1 MKPVSPEP
9 TRGEAPVPPGSTE
22 LKLVEQNGL
31 RYWATVDEQGQLKP
45 LSKLS
50 ESLQNE
56 KVRGML
62 GAQRG
67 VLDYAKVV
75 GRWVVGKITGS
86 EKESLLLRLV
96 EQYDRDTVATEQLL
110 MIGPDLQ
117 LTPLPQPPA
126 RWDWLP
132 EPLGEDDRVLLIIHG
147 TFSKTESPV
156 VGLGKE
162 FFEWAYKKYRGVIGF
177 DHWTL
182 SKRPDHNAQMLWD
195 RLDSR
200 LRSGGR
206 LDIMT
211 HSRGGLVARAFVELL
226 GHAEAVR
233 RVVFVGTPNAGTNL
247 ANPENW
253 GRVADWL
260 VNLVHL
266 DQAGMY
272 GKLSGLLARLLV
284 SDAVGEIPGLQ
295 AQNPNAMGDQQFLG
309 RLQEA
314 EPLPP
319 GVTYAAVAAN
329 YEPDRD
335 ELNLKRLQDEA
346 FDEAADAFYGDPN
359 DLVVDTASVWAVD
372 VEEKD
377 LKTTGEK
384 IPVTRL
390 LVFNPDPNV
399 STPPGVQLE
408 RMSGVHHT
416 NLFTW
421 EPTRNFLRQQLA

>member
-1 MKPVSPEP
+1 LWTPHAERGKKKKREEEKREEQAAPRRRARRLPRATVEQTIQLVSGPGMQPVSPEP

-45 LSKLS
+45 LSQLS

-96 EQYDRDTVATEQLL
+96 EQYDRETVPAEQLL
-110 MIGPDLQ
+110 LISPDMK

-126 RWDWLP
+126 HWDWLN
-132 EPLGEDDRVLLIIHG
+132 EPLKPGQDDRVLLIIHG

-162 FFEWAYKKYRGVIGF
+162 FFEWAYKQYRGVIGF

-182 SKRPDHNAQMLWD
+182 SKTPEDNARMLWD
-195 RLDSR
+195 RLDPR
-200 LRSGGR
+200 LRSGRR
-206 LDIMT
+206 LDIIT

-226 GHAEAVR
+226 RHGAAVR

-253 GRVADWL
+253 GRVADEPRPSGSGGDVRQTQWTPGA
-260 VNLVHL
+260 V
-266 DQAGMY
+266 AGQRR
-272 GKLSGLLARLLV
+272 GRRDSRTASTESNGDERPAVSGPTAKGTAAAGRRLRGGGGQLRT
-284 SDAVGEIPGLQ
+284 GPGL
-295 AQNPNAMGDQQFLG
+295 AQPQ
-309 RLQEA
+309 
-314 EPLPP
+314 
-319 GVTYAAVAAN
+319 AVAG
-329 YEPDRD
+329 RG
-335 ELNLKRLQDEA
+335 L
-346 FDEAADAFYGDPN
+346 
-359 DLVVDTASVWAVD
+359 
-372 VEEKD
+372 
-377 LKTTGEK
+377 
-384 IPVTRL
+384 
-390 LVFNPDPNV
+390 
-399 STPPGVQLE
+399 
-408 RMSGVHHT
+408 
-416 NLFTW
+416 
-421 EPTRNFLRQQLA
+421 